1 MPFRQN
7 GEKRMFKLGTLK
19 LPHRKHTA
27 EMESVRIPTPA
38 TVVLPLSQH
47 IGAPA
52 TPVVKV
58 GDKVYVGTKIAE
70 ANGKVSASV
79 HSSVSGTVKK
89 IGDFLL
95 SNGNSCQAITIESDG
110 EMTVDPSITPP
121 TINSASDL
129 CIALRESG
137 LVGLGGAGFPT
148 SLKIEGAIGR
158 YIDKIVINAAE
169 CEPYIT
175 SDNRVML
182 DETDYVVKG
191 IKLIDKFVPGEHEIV
206 IGIEMN
212 KPKAIDKLKEAFS
225 SIPNARVE
233 VLPSTYPQGAEKT
246 LIYNATGRI
255 VPEGKLPFDAGCLV
269 MNVSS
274 VAFIAKYAETG
285 MPLVSKVITVDGS
298 AVKKPCNV
306 IAPIGTSI
314 KDVLSFAETDFEDLG
329 KVVYGGPM
337 MGVAV
342 YSIDD
347 PTLKTTNALT
357 AFNKADASPKKQYP
371 CIHCGRCVAQCPM
384 GLNPTEFMK
393 AMMIEDKNTRAEAL
407 SNASVTNCI
416 DCGCCSYVC
425 PSRRPLAENNKLAKA
440 DLKKFQSANK

>member
-1 MPFRQN
+1 
-7 GEKRMFKLGTLK
+7 MFKLGTLK

-27 EMESVRIPTPA
+27 EMESVCIPTPA

-70 ANGKVSASV
+70 ANGKVSAPV

-95 SNGNSCQAITIESDG
+95 SNGNPCQSIIIESDG
-110 EMTVDPSITPP
+110 EMTTDPGITPP
-121 TINSASDL
+121 TINNASDL
-129 CIALRESG
+129 CLALRESG

-148 SLKIEGAIGR
+148 FFKIEGAIGR
-158 YIDKIVINAAE
+158 NIDKIVINAAE

-175 SDNRVML
+175 SDNRTML
-182 DETDYVVKG
+182 DDTDYIVKG
-191 IKLIDKFVPGEHEIV
+191 IRLIDKFIPGQQEIV
-206 IGIEMN
+206 IGIEKN
-212 KPKAIDKLKEAFS
+212 KPQAIAKLNEAIK

-233 VLPSTYPQGAEKT
+233 ILPSTYPQGAEKT
-246 LIYNATGRI
+246 LIFNATGKI

-274 VAFIAKYAETG
+274 VAFVAKYAETG

-306 IAPIGTSI
+306 VAPIGTSI
-314 KDVLSFAETDFEDLG
+314 KDILSFAETDFEDLG
-329 KVVYGGPM
+329 KVLYGGPM

-342 YSIDD
+342 YSLDD
-347 PTLKTTNALT
+347 PILKNTNALT
-357 AFNKADASPKKQYP
+357 AFNKADALPKKQYP
-371 CIHCGRCVAQCPM
+371 CIHCGKCVAQCPM
-384 GLNPTEFMK
+384 GLNPTAFVK
-393 AMMIEDKNTRAEAL
+393 AMMIDDKSARAAAL
-407 SNASVTNCI
+407 IDASVTSCI

-425 PSRRPLAENNKLAKA
+425 PSHRPLAENNKLAKA
-440 DLKKFQSANK
+440 DLKKFQAANK

>member
-1 MPFRQN
+1 
-7 GEKRMFKLGTLK
+7 MFKLGTLK
-19 LPHRKHTA
+19 IPHRKHTA
-27 EMESVRIPTPA
+27 EMESVCIPTPS

-58 GDKVYVGTKIAE
+58 GDQVYVGTKIAD

-110 EMTVDPSITPP
+110 EMTTDPGITPP
-121 TINSASDL
+121 TINSAEDL
-129 CIALRESG
+129 CLALRESG

-148 SLKIEGAIGR
+148 SFKIEGALGK
-158 YIDKIVINAAE
+158 YIDKIVVNAAE

-175 SDNRVML
+175 ADNRAML
-182 DETDYVVKG
+182 DETDYIIEG
-191 IKLIDKFVPGEHEIV
+191 LKLVDKYVPGQHEIV
-206 IGIEMN
+206 IGIEKN
-212 KPKAIDKLKEAFS
+212 KPKAIAKLTEA
-225 SIPNARVE
+225 IKALPNARVE

-274 VAFIAKYAETG
+274 VAFVAKYAKTG
-285 MPLVSKVITVDGS
+285 MPLVSKVVTVDGS

-306 IAPIGTSI
+306 VAPIGTSI
-314 KDVLSFAETDFEDLG
+314 NDILSFAETDFEDLG
-329 KVVYGGPM
+329 KVIYGGPM
-337 MGVAV
+337 MGVAA
-342 YSIDD
+342 YSLED
-347 PTLKTTNALT
+347 PIFKTTNALI
-357 AFNKADASPKKQYP
+357 AFNKADALPKKQYP
-371 CIHCGRCVAQCPM
+371 CIHCGKCIAQCPM
-384 GLNPTEFMK
+384 GLDPSAFSRAMNIDDKSARAAALTE
-393 AMMIEDKNTRAEAL
+393 
-407 SNASVTNCI
+407 ASVLSCI

-440 DLKKFQSANK
+440 DLKKFQAANK

>member
-1 MPFRQN
+1 
-7 GEKRMFKLGTLK
+7 MFKLGTLK

-27 EMESVRIPTPA
+27 EMESVCIPTPA

-52 TPVVKV
+52 TAVVKV

-70 ANGKVSASV
+70 ADGKISASV

-110 EMTVDPSITPP
+110 EMTTDPGITPP
-121 TINSASDL
+121 TINSAEDL
-129 CIALRESG
+129 CLALRESG

-148 SLKIEGAIGR
+148 SFKIEGALGK
-158 YIDKIVINAAE
+158 YIDKIVVNAAE

-175 SDNRVML
+175 SDDRAML
-182 DETDYVVKG
+182 DETDYIIEG
-191 IKLIDKFVPGEHEIV
+191 LKLVDKYVPGQHEII
-206 IGIEMN
+206 IGIEKN
-212 KPKAIDKLKEAFS
+212 KPKAIAKLTEA
-225 SIPNARVE
+225 IKALPNARVE

-274 VAFIAKYAETG
+274 VAFVAKYAKTG
-285 MPLVSKVITVDGS
+285 MPLVSKVVTVDGS

-306 IAPIGTSI
+306 VAPIGTSI
-314 KDVLSFAETDFEDLG
+314 NDILSFAETNFEDLG
-329 KVVYGGPM
+329 KVLYGGPM
-337 MGVAV
+337 MGVAA
-342 YSIDD
+342 YSLED
-347 PTLKTTNALT
+347 PIFKTTNALIV
-357 AFNKADASPKKQYP
+357 FNKADALPKKQYP
-371 CIHCGRCVAQCPM
+371 CIHCGKCMAQCPM
-384 GLNPTEFMK
+384 GLNPTAFTK
-393 AMMIEDKNTRAEAL
+393 AMMIDDKSARAAAL
-407 SNASVTNCI
+407 TEASVLSCI

-440 DLKKFQSANK
+440 DLKKFQAANK

>member
-1 MPFRQN
+1 
-7 GEKRMFKLGTLK
+7 MFKLGTLK

-110 EMTVDPSITPP
+110 EMTVDPGITPP

-175 SDNRVML
+175 SDNRVMI

-384 GLNPTEFMK
+384 GLNPTAFVK
-393 AMMIEDKNTRAEAL
+393 AMMIDDKSARATAL
-407 SNASVTNCI
+407 IDASVTNCI

-440 DLKKFQSANK
+440 DLKKFQAANK